1 MLKLFVLHSFSKDTF
16 LLKNV
21 FFDFIHF
28 SLILNYIGLIF
39 LKILTVQISIFIN
52 MMILNHF
59 F

>member
-21 FFDFIHF
+21 FFDFINF